1 MSVDFTPLINSQP
14 NLLRMFEDAQ
24 AQKRAEDMQ
33 KMTAYQ
39 FLRQK
44 AEDERNDKLR
54 GAYVIDESGAVNP
67 KATFANLLQIDPKS
81 AMDFNAAMEKQAQ
94 DATKRQQDDETFK
107 LTKAEK
113 TYNLMKQSTGYIM
126 ANPTLANATREL
138 TRFGNMTGADISG
151 EMEALQQIGENPE
164 GIKQWAAGHSLS
176 ADQLLPKFQT
186 QDGGGSINSLSIDP
200 VTGKTTVIST
210 TQKTASPDAIMT
222 DKRAREEGALNRGV
236 TIRGQN
242 MTDAR
247 ARETNAKGDKPP
259 AGYRW
264 AADGVTLEPIK
275 GGPADK
281 SLNPTETQG
290 KAALFSSR
298 ALEADKI
305 LRSLSEEG
313 VNMPGIIKQTAEGVP
328 FVGGA
333 LGTTINTLPTWA
345 GGPNS
350 SQQKVEQAQRNFI
363 NAILRQ
369 ESGAAIG
376 ESEFD
381 NARKQYFPQPGDSK
395 DVIKQKAK
403 NRQTAIKGL
412 NTMAGP
418 LGKRGG
424 ATGDFDAPSGNV
436 VDYGSL
442 K

>member
-1 MSVDFTPLINSQP
+1 MSVDFSPLFNGVRFDP
-14 NLLRMFEDAQ
+14 VGMADA
-24 AQKRAEDMQ
+24 AAAKRRADDMQ

-138 TRFGNMTGADISG
+138 TRFGNMTGSDISG

-164 GIKQWAAGHSLS
+164 GIKQWAAGHSLT

-186 QDGGGSINSLSIDP
+186 QDIGGSINAISIDP
-200 VTGKTTVIST
+200 ITGKPTVIST
-210 TQKTASPDAIMT
+210 TQKTASPEAIMT
-222 DKRAREEGALNRGV
+222 DKRMREEGALNRGV

-247 ARETNAKGDKPP
+247 ARETNSKGDKPP

-290 KAALFSSR
+290 KSALYTSR

-305 LRSLSEEG
+305 LREVEGKYSRIGLSAKHTADNLTY
-313 VNMPGIIKQTAEGVP
+313 VPGASSIA
-328 FVGGA
+328 
-333 LGTTINTLPTWA
+333 
-345 GGPNS
+345 NS
-350 SQQKVEQAQRNFI
+350 MLSPEAQKADQAQRDFI
-363 NAILRQ
+363 NAVLRQ
-369 ESGAAIG
+369 ESGAAISQ
-376 ESEFD
+376 SEFD
-381 NARKQYFPQPGDSK
+381 NSRKQYFPQPGDSPE
-395 DVIKQKAK
+395 VVKQKAK
-403 NRQTAIKGL
+403 NRQNQIKGL
-412 NTMAGP
+412 NSMAGP

-424 ATGDFDAPSGNV
+424 ATGDWGNGSSNV
-436 VDYGSL
+436 VDFGSL